1 MSMHT
6 YIGARYVPN
15 FTGTFDPTQQ
25 YEVLD
30 VVDNGSGTSY
40 ILKKPAP
47 VGTPITD
54 GDYWALYGA
63 ASGAIINLQNQIGSL
78 GNLNTTNQDNLVDA
92 VNEVLTD
99 ITNDLYYV
107 TPQMYGAVADGV
119 TDDTA
124 AIQAAIDA
132 ADVVVFP
139 KASGEYIFTHLETH
153 ANSKL
158 IGAGGILK
166 FKDNTAVDNTQS
178 YYPIWAIH
186 DNTVID
192 GLQIDGNGSNN
203 SQFVVCDTITISGKN
218 SKIINCILNDA
229 PDSSIMVSTND
240 NIEVKGNV
248 INGAR
253 DCGIY
258 VNSSGM
264 DNLKYFILSNNIIN
278 GCGTSAIACK
288 RESSKGIIDSNIMYN
303 CLNAVSMEA
312 VSPFGSSGNITIN
325 NNYINDMTSTAIN
338 VRKEKNYTISNNI
351 IKNFVTHAVSI
362 QECENVTVIGNT
374 IDSSVNAFGGTYRGA
389 FFVYNPTASSYSKNV
404 IFANNVILIQ
414 NTDGT
419 LLDVHGDARMIHV
432 NNNAIEF
439 TNASNNQNLV
449 SVITAGGITSD
460 SVYLMGNSVIDSNNV
475 HVCSTVSLYCN
486 NTGSMRPYQ
495 PNVAR
500 DAIPALIMQLSS
512 DSSGPSSETVRIMTP
527 FKTTSARNAELFKKY
542 DIVPDTLTAN
552 TFKLYVA
559 KADGAGSSV
568 LTEALSVSL
577 S

>member
-15 FTGTFDPTQQ
+15 FLGTFDATQQ

-47 VGTPITD
+47 VGTPVSD
-54 GDYWALYGA
+54 GDYWALYGST
-63 ASGAIINLQNQIGSL
+63 SGAIINLQNQIGTL
-78 GNLNTTNQDNLVDA
+78 GNLNTNDKDNLVDA
-92 VNEVLTD
+92 LNEVLAD
-99 ITNDLYYV
+99 ISNDLYYV
-107 TPQMYGAVADGV
+107 TPQMFGAVADGV

-139 KASGEYIFTHLETH
+139 EASGEYIFTHLETH

-166 FKDNTAVDNTQS
+166 YKSGTAVDPSES
-178 YYPIWAIH
+178 YYPIWAIY

-192 GLQIDGNGSNN
+192 GLQIDGNGTNN
-203 SQFVVCDTITISGKN
+203 PDFVVCDVITISGKN
-218 SKIINCILNDA
+218 SKVINCVITDA
-229 PDSSIMVSTND
+229 PDSGIMVSTND
-240 NIEVKGNV
+240 NIEIRGNV
-248 INGAR
+248 IDGAR
-253 DCGIY
+253 DCGVY
-258 VNSSGM
+258 VNSSGL
-264 DNLKYFILSNNIIN
+264 DNLKYFIVSNNIIH

-288 RESSKGIIDSNIMYN
+288 RESSKGIIDSNIMYDCN
-303 CLNAVSMEA
+303 SAVSMEA

-325 NNYINDMTSTAIN
+325 NNYINNIVGSVIT

-362 QECENVTVIGNT
+362 QECENVTVIGNA
-374 IDSSVNAFGGTYRGA
+374 IDSSTNAFGGTYRGA
-389 FFVYNPTASSYSKNV
+389 FFIYNPSTYSKNI
-404 IFANNVILIQ
+404 IFANNTILIQ

-419 LLDVHGDARMIHV
+419 FLDVHGDSRMVHV
-432 NNNAIEF
+432 NNNALEF

-449 SVITAGGITSD
+449 SVITAGGVTSD
-460 SVYLMGNSVIDSNNV
+460 SVYLMGNSVIDENNI

-486 NTGSMRPYQ
+486 NTGAMRPYQ

-500 DAIPALIMQLSS
+500 NAIPALIMPLSS

-542 DIVPDTLTAN
+542 DIVPDTLTAG

-568 LTEALSVSL
+568 LTEALSVTL
-577 S
+577 